1 MCLHHFARCAAADH
15 IHTNFRGLYSHLR
28 SKGYF
33 VDVLSRDLTCFNAQ
47 LYSSLLLVDTE
58 EDFSALEVEKLEKD
72 VLEGLSVLVFADW
85 HDPEYSANHLRFRD
99 DNTRR
104 WWSPAVGGANIPS
117 INELLR
123 PFGIAFG
130 AGRLSGTFS
139 LDARNADFSDG
150 TYLTRF
156 PMTGRVVYASLREP
170 PGTAGT
176 TVPSTGKD
184 RVDSNGDDASAGASA
199 AGGATANEADGDREF
214 PVFGM
219 VGVAG
224 ASSFL
229 AAFGDSGC
237 IDDGQLQ
244 HASDCF
250 FLVDRIC
257 ASAVVVVYTVERAC
271 LHAC

>member
-1 MCLHHFARCAAADH
+1 M
-15 IHTNFRGLYSHLR
+15 
-28 SKGYF
+28 
-33 VDVLSRDLTCFNAQ
+33 DVLSRDLTCFEAA

-72 VLEGLSVLVFADW
+72 VLEGLSVIVFADW
-85 HDPEYSANHLRFRD
+85 HDPEYSASNLRFRD
-99 DNTRR
+99 ENTRR
-104 WWSPAVGGANIPS
+104 WWSPAVGGANIHS

-139 LDARNADFSDG
+139 LDGKTADFSDG
-150 TYLTRF
+150 TILTRF
-156 PMTGRVVYASLREP
+156 PITGRVVYTSLREP
-170 PGTAGT
+170 AGIYGPAAT
-176 TVPSTGKD
+176 GTVPATGKE
-184 RVDSNGDDASAGASA
+184 RVEGPTDPDGPPAGASA
-199 AGGATANEADGDREF
+199 AGGATATDGEKGREF

-219 VGVAG
+219 VSVAG
-224 ASSFL
+224 AGSFL

-244 HASDCF
+244 QQHQASDCF

-257 ASAVVVVYTVERAC
+257 ASALVVVDR
-271 LHAC
+271 